1 MATTGNTTSRPM
13 MRSTTGLGNL
23 RSALGLVSMK
33 PSRVRAM
40 IAHATSRTVTPLPE
54 VAADEL

>member
-1 MATTGNTTSRPM
+1 M

-33 PSRVRAM
+33 PSRVSAM
-40 IAHATSRTVTPLPE
+40 MAHATSRTVTPLPE